1 LQRAALPPCRPA
13 VRLICPATAGKPPFW
28 YLVESLG
35 GVGVLLSGVPQDEYT
50 SVLQRVPNARVLH
63 RLVFLKKSTR
73 RYTAVHVG
81 TRRYTSVHGGTRRYT
96 AVHVGTRRYTAVL
109 HPLHP
114 MCTQTYSIAC
124 VPTCTYV
131 YLRKR
136 TLAEEEATEH
146 LRNGARDVAH
156 AGKRVHLDLLVG
168 GDEDKS
174 RAVLADGEVRDTE
187 ALHDGLGLA
196 ALHVPGDELLVI
208 RTRHKAPLRV
218 QPAQA
223 AHVRH
228 VSPRTAR
235 RAHVRQSLCG
245 RRQQIT
251 CAFRPSSATPRKRAT
266 RAGV

>member
-1 LQRAALPPCRPA
+1 MQRAALPPCRPA

-28 YLVESLG
+28 CLVESLG

-63 RLVFLKKSTR
+63 RLVFLKKS
-73 RYTAVHVG
+73 
-81 TRRYTSVHGGTRRYT
+81 TRRYT

>member
-1 LQRAALPPCRPA
+1 MQRAALPPCRPA

-63 RLVFLKKSTR
+63 RLVFLKKS
-73 RYTAVHVG
+73 
-81 TRRYTSVHGGTRRYT
+81 TRRYT